1 MDKCNFKPHPLF
13 DKGMTIEQMNK
24 AYAEEFASKVE
35 LVPIH
40 YNAEA
45 IPDSEWEEM
54 FNNMDNLLPT
64 ETIETYSE
72 GFEVWTEG
80 YSVTGNSSKANF
92 HGRFKGET
100 FRDAV
105 IAFKESV
112 TDEYSRKCID
122 VDRMTFWGCRFFDNQ
137 AEASKSFG

>member
-1 MDKCNFKPHPLF
+1 MDKCTFKPHNF
-13 DKGMTIEQMNK
+13 VTEVSFK
-24 AYAEEFASKVE
+24 
-35 LVPIH
+35 LVPIQ

-45 IPDSEWEEM
+45 IPNEWEEM
-54 FNNMDNLLPT
+54 FNNMDNLLHK
-64 ETIETYSE
+64 EESVQSSSE

-80 YSVTGNSSKANF
+80 YSATGNSSKATF

-122 VDRMTFWGCRFFDNQ
+122 VDEMTLWGCRFFDNQ
-137 AEASKSFG
+137 ADASKSFG